1 MLILVTGL
9 PGSGKSTVARL
20 VAERLGALVINSDTL
35 RRELFPVA
43 RTYDSKETQAIIKET
58 ERRTRDL
65 LSKGE
70 TVVLDALFTKQ
81 RPREEYRRL
90 AGELGVPYVIV
101 HVTASE
107 DAIRQRLEARPH
119 TGDASEA
126 TFEYYLNRRPHFEPI
141 AGDHFRIDN
150 SGELPELE
158 ENVESLLEK
167 LRLV

>member
-9 PGSGKSTVARL
+9 PGSGKSTVAGRI
-20 VAERLGALVINSDTL
+20 AEHVNAVVINSDTL
-35 RRELFPVA
+35 RRELFPVT
-43 RTYDSKETQAIIKET
+43 RTYDSNETQTVIRET
-58 ERRTRDL
+58 RRRTREL
-65 LSKGE
+65 LSEGK

-81 RPREEYRRL
+81 RPRDEYRRL
-90 AGELGVPYVIV
+90 AEELDIPYAII

-107 DAIRQRLEARPH
+107 EAIRERLEARPR

-126 TFEYYLNRRPHFEPI
+126 TFEYYLDRKPHFEPI

-150 SGELPELE
+150 SGGLPEMEEKVQALLE
-158 ENVESLLEK
+158 E